1 MSRRLCVTCVWA
13 VALVLQAP
21 AAALGATKT
30 VYAGP
35 PARAA
40 GAPEGLELNGFYRE
54 HVTVRVGDTVRWE
67 LRGFHNV
74 LFAGEEEAPPLLVAD
89 TSRPYAGFRDAA
101 GALLWFNGQPSV
113 AFNPRVAL
121 GVGDRTFEG
130 TDLHNSGLP
139 LREGVSP
146 YRLRFTRPGNF
157 RYLCTVH
164 PGMEADV
171 KVVSRRR
178 PVPSAAADRRAALR
192 EMRRDVRRAN
202 RLEGF
207 RPRGN
212 RVVSGH
218 DRDAVAF
225 LRFFPERRTIAAGE
239 TVEFS
244 IDSVTE
250 IHNVVFGA
258 ARYRLRQAGI
268 DPVAPG
274 GAEGPAGALQ
284 PRGVFP
290 SEPPAAG
297 TPNFDGT
304 NHGNGFLNT
313 GILDTNPLSPSP
325 ISARVRFPRRGTFT
339 YECTIHPGMI
349 GWVVVR

>member
-1 MSRRLCVTCVWA
+1 MDRRLRMALMVA
-13 VALVLQAP
+13 VALALAAP
-21 AAALGATKT
+21 PTALGATKT

-54 HVTVRVGDTVRWE
+54 RVTVRVGDTVSWE

-74 LFAGEEEAPPLLVAD
+74 LFAGEEEPPPLLVTDA
-89 TSRPYAGFRDAA
+89 SRPYAGFRDAA
-101 GALLWFNGQPSV
+101 GASLWFNGQASV

-121 GVGDRTFEG
+121 RVGDRTFEG

-139 LREGVSP
+139 LRPGVSP

-178 PVPSAAADRRAALR
+178 TVPSAAEDRRAALR

-202 RLEGF
+202 RLEGYS
-207 RPRGN
+207 PRGN

-218 DRDAVAF
+218 DRDEVAF
-225 LRFFPERRTIAAGE
+225 LRFFPERRVIDAGE
-239 TVEFS
+239 SVEFS

-250 IHNVVFGA
+250 IHNVVFGP

-268 DPVAPG
+268 EPMPAG
-274 GAEGPAGALQ
+274 GAEGPAGALEA
-284 PRGVFP
+284 RGVFP
-290 SEPPAAG
+290 SEPPDAG
-297 TPNFDGT
+297 VPDYDGT

-313 GILDTNPLSPSP
+313 GILDTNALSPSP
-325 ISARVRFPRRGTFT
+325 ISARVRFSRRGTFV

-349 GWVVVR
+349 GRVVVR